1 MEAASPRILRA
12 SICIPT
18 RNRAELLRLTLES
31 LDRQTISADRFEV
44 IVGDDGSTDETVAML
59 GGLRPRYPLTWRRAT
74 GSGPGAARNAAAG
87 AAGNDVLI
95 FLDDD
100 QLASPDLVAAHLD
113 AHERSGVVLVQGDY
127 PLADGCDRDGASM
140 VFERSRVR
148 TLGSWR
154 RGALASVH
162 LWGANFSVRQQSWR
176 QVGGFDESL
185 PRSQDLDF
193 GLRIADLGVP
203 LIVELGAVSHHL
215 HRVST
220 RGYRLQCFS
229 EGRCM
234 VRISRKRGVALETLL
249 NSRLNRPLDR
259 ILTRIWTRYP
269 RWADAGGRLLTG
281 LARAADLVEVRP
293 AQVWSSRMLRR
304 FHELGGIALEAA
316 SPAPVFPTV
325 SIVDQRS

>member
-1 MEAASPRILRA
+1 
-12 SICIPT
+12 
-18 RNRAELLRLTLES
+18 
-31 LDRQTISADRFEV
+31 
-44 IVGDDGSTDETVAML
+44 ML
-59 GGLRPRYPLTWRRAT
+59 GGLRPRYPLTWRSVT

-87 AAGNDVLI
+87 AAENDVLI

-113 AHERSGVVLVQGDY
+113 AHERRGVVLVQGDY

-269 RWADAGGRLLTG
+269 RWADAGGRLLPR
-281 LARAADLVEVRP
+281 LARPAGLGGGRP
-293 AQVWSSRMLRR
+293 GAGWSSRVRRPFPRPGGLRP
-304 FHELGGIALEAA
+304 GGRP
-316 SPAPVFPTV
+316 PAPGF
-325 SIVDQRS
+325 S